1 MTAEDVAAVG
11 DFESR
16 SHYTTAVI
24 VFQSTELRAFLGMGR
39 AGEFESNDG

>member
-11 DFESR
+11 DFDPG
-16 SHYTTAVI
+16 SHYTPAVI

-39 AGEFESNDG
+39 TGEFESNDG